1 MAPKPK
7 TALVT
12 GASEGIGLEICR
24 VLAARGYELILV
36 SRRAGRLQAV
46 AAELTER
53 HGVRCHVVAADLAQ
67 VGAAQALMAE
77 VDQRGLRVD
86 LLANNAGLLFNG
98 DFLDTD
104 LTAQEALLQVNVVA
118 PTALAHLAAARMAT
132 QGGGH
137 ILNVASLAA
146 WMALPGEAIYAAS
159 KAYVLSLS
167 QALADETAAAGR
179 GVVVSALCPS
189 YTDTKMLDNP
199 VQGKKLRI
207 PRFLIL
213 SPAEVARQG
222 VEACLSGR
230 ATCVPGLS
238 NRLTAYLVQ
247 LFPRMWVTRLM
258 GAVYR
263 RAMV

>member
-1 MAPKPK
+1 MAPTVK

-12 GASEGIGLEICR
+12 GASEGIGLEMCR

-36 SRRAGRLQAV
+36 SRRADRLQAV
-46 AAELTER
+46 AGELAER
-53 HGVRCHVVAADLAQ
+53 HGARCRVIAADLAQ
-67 VGAAQALMAE
+67 PGAAEALVAE
-77 VDQRGLRVD
+77 LDRLGLRID
-86 LLANNAGLLFNG
+86 FLANNAGLLFNG
-98 DFLDTD
+98 DFLETD
-104 LTAQEALLQVNVVA
+104 RVGQEQLLMVNVVA
-118 PTALAHLAAARMAT
+118 LTSLAHLVGARMAA

-146 WMALPGEAIYAAS
+146 WMGLPGEAVYAAS
-159 KAYVLSLS
+159 KAYVLAFS
-167 QALADETAAAGR
+167 QALADEMDAAGK
-179 GVVVSALCPS
+179 GVVVSTLCPS

-199 VQGKKLRI
+199 AQGKKLRI
-207 PRFLIL
+207 PRMLIL

-222 VEACLSGR
+222 VEACLRGKP
-230 ATCVPGLS
+230 TCIPGLS

-247 LFPRMWVTRLM
+247 LFPRMWVVRVM

>member
-1 MAPKPK
+1 MTPPRK

-12 GASEGIGLEICR
+12 GASEGIGLEIAR
-24 VLAARGYELILV
+24 ALAVRGYDLILV
-36 SRRAGRLQAV
+36 SRRGDRLQAV
-46 AAELTER
+46 AAELASQ
-53 HGVRCHVVAADLAQ
+53 HGAAVHALACDLARP
-67 VGAAQALMAE
+67 GAAQALMAE
-77 VDQRGLRVD
+77 VDTRGLRVD
-86 LLANNAGLLFNG
+86 FLANNAGMLFNG

-104 LTAQEALLQVNVVA
+104 LAAQEALLRVNVVA
-118 PTALAHLAAARMAT
+118 PTALAHLVASRMAAR
-132 QGGGH
+132 GGGH

-167 QALADETAAAGR
+167 QALSDEVAAAGK

-199 VQGKKLRI
+199 AQGKKLRI

-213 SPAEVARQG
+213 APVEVARQG
-222 VEACLSGR
+222 VEACLKGR

-247 LFPRMWVTRLM
+247 WFPRMWVTRLM